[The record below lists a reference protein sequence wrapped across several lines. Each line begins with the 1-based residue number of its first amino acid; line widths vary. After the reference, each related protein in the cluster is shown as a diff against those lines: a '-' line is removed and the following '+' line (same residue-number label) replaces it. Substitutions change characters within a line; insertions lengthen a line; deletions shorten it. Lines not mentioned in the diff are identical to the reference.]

1 MSTEELLAQ
10 VLRLPRPERARLAEE
25 VLSSLEESEDQV
37 AAAWAQELE
46 RRSREIAEG
55 RVQPL
60 DWETVRGQI
69 LEELGRRRAD
79 RSSS

>member
-10 VLRLPRPERARLAEE
+10 VLRLPRTERARLAEE
-25 VLSSLEESEDQV
+25 VLLSLEESDEQV
-37 AAAWAQELE
+37 TAAWARELE

-55 RVQPL
+55 RVLPV
-60 DWETVRGQI
+60 DWDTARGQI
-69 LEELGRRRAD
+69 LKELEHRRAA